1 MSQKSSQKSPKT
13 PQKDIERFQKAFTAT
28 TLRSCSPASLGA
40 KLVELG
46 DIVQAVTPHMD
57 PKQAA
62 DILKKSGFAT
72 ELMRDA
78 FLNSTVANQLVA
90 GCLVVD
96 LLELTVPEMIFDGHE
111 KKLFRFMLRQFE
123 QLERSSRT
131 SESYKKAVYIAE
143 KVASTRFLIVLSEA
157 DDTEEQTREL
167 FDLCLNRLSARGM
180 EDSALGRH
188 LQEMMVSVLD
198 DVQTVDDEAMALFI
212 QPLSMEGKKRNPGG
226 AMVVKGVMRKLS
238 EKLVQVVSRH
248 IMQRAEELEGDLDDA
263 SKDHKRTLSEMRN
276 LLTVVMELGDPTE
289 GHTGLLGY
297 LVPHFVQ
304 KLTHQNTPLR
314 NIVMKCFGTLF
325 AENTSLVQTYKV
337 AFRKFLQ
344 CFDDQGKELRA
355 WMVGEWAGRFVR
367 SKMPEEDVKKLVLRI
382 VRKHCT
388 DAEEAVR
395 KVCVDATA
403 IICSAVLVPEQAP
416 QGGAALHGEAREL
429 LSTAVLHLMRDKK
442 SAVRAHARER
452 FMVLYNEEVQKSY
465 NAIQAY
471 ALIPAQLIACDGLNG
486 QQTDGCI
493 AELLP
498 EPGLDGDAGAQAS
511 SALTVQLV
519 KLWVALTSTGRAQ
532 TEKWLRGKRAAREL
546 TARLCELRLKAK
558 GAESDEASPGKQGA
572 VQQAAREQAHLVLER
587 LAKQCHVP
595 PGRDPRSLFHVKDEK
610 WWRSLNAMARDPAKI
625 CKREQRERFLGQ
637 VRAYAKGGSAERTA
651 QLRDAPEVAAHIVDK
666 VRFPVDEAT
675 AAELLT
681 LTRQRWGI
689 QDGANAEAMTE
700 LISALAF
707 PFRDLL
713 CSEGCRGLL
722 VALLTE
728 VAETEAAGD
737 CEAPDGS
744 QSPPPRGS
752 GGKRKFMSVGQR
764 RAVLRHLLRAA
775 LLMHR
780 HLQLSAEGL
789 AEPGLVKALRNVC
802 TAAPQQEVKLALEL
816 LHAIVAE
823 TPQAKLLSGI
833 AAESVGALSAA
844 GSSEQCK
851 RLAALRALQRLWLL
865 HPAAVEPH
873 RDKVLQWVRGL
884 LSAAA
889 KKQFPSDESHSFRS
903 PPAPLLRFRMA
914 LKCLTAAM
922 LAVPDKLGKNEGA
935 LRGHFR
941 ELCIVLRHVS
951 LQESPLSG
959 SLMTCD
965 TVKAMVR
972 LARDPECRKLC
983 FGPTGEKRVWDLMAY
998 TTQLTELPECREEVA
1013 RKLTK
1018 ALLQD
1023 ELPQQFMQLLV
1034 PLLHVRS
1041 KQTFNHIKDWIARVI
1056 AHQRDRCVREGVML
1070 DSREAPRY
1078 WPEYVIPN
1086 LLHLLARW
1094 PGLSDRSPSFEPI
1107 QKCLFVFLDALTNN
1121 SDCAS
1126 FVFDFLRKIKQYDDA
1141 HAPETNGT
1149 RLMCDLAFQVLRSVT
1164 DTKEVKVRPF
1174 PGGLF
1179 LPVCYARQPSSDY
1192 SKTEAT
1198 YLDESTFVPLKRDAL
1213 LSRAALAG
1221 APEEPGSAKR
1231 SPTKRL
1237 REASPSPVKRAPE
1250 PAAEPKPGGK
1260 GDAKRR
1266 RK

>member
-13 PQKDIERFQKAFTAT
+13 PQQGRRAAAAMATPKSAAEKQQQKDIERFQKAFTAT

-572 VQQAAREQAHLVLER
+572 VQQAARTVANVAAFAR
-587 LAKQCHVP
+587 
-595 PGRDPRSLFHVKDEK
+595 
-610 WWRSLNAMARDPAKI
+610 WRGA
-625 CKREQRERFLGQ
+625 
-637 VRAYAKGGSAERTA
+637 A
-651 QLRDAPEVAAHIVDK
+651 QLVAVYASSDTPQPHNGFFTKVLGTRDAFSVHRA
-666 VRFPVDEAT
+666 VRMVVYLDLDQWF
-675 AAELLT
+675 
-681 LTRQRWGI
+681 
-689 QDGANAEAMTE
+689 
-700 LISALAF
+700 SALAF
-707 PFRDLL
+707 EMPPTELGGFGEQLFPVLL
-713 CSEGCRGLL
+713 PVRRRWQWAMQDDHPYEHLCAGFFVARRGAFARRMLSDWW
-722 VALLTE
+722 
-728 VAETEAAGD
+728 EAAEQLPRRGHWAARKVGCCTGLHPGD
-737 CEAPDGS
+737 QGCLHHALFGHMARYNNLSYTAVCLTQGKGQAPNWMFPDS
-744 QSPPPRGS
+744 QGPVFHRGGMPVRKIKVGAQANNHVNLRKVLSRSGIRQGVSNFSWGEIYFVPPRIGP
-752 GGKRKFMSVGQR
+752 GV
-764 RAVLRHLLRAA
+764 RAKLSHA
-775 LLMHR
+775 LW
-780 HLQLSAEGL
+780 STT
-789 AEPGLVKALRNVC
+789 EPLPHV
-802 TAAPQQEVKLALEL
+802 L
-816 LHAIVAE
+816 LHTGGSRAR
-823 TPQAKLLSGI
+823 PG
-833 AAESVGALSAA
+833 VGYL
-844 GSSEQCK
+844 E
-851 RLAALRALQRLWLL
+851 RIFI
-865 HPAAVEPH
+865 PPH
-873 RDKVLQWVRGL
+873 RYDNGTGQAQL
-884 LSAAA
+884 LW
-889 KKQFPSDESHSFRS
+889 E
-903 PPAPLLRFRMA
+903 
-914 LKCLTAAM
+914 
-922 LAVPDKLGKNEGA
+922 
-935 LRGHFR
+935 R
-941 ELCIVLRHVS
+941 EL
-951 LQESPLSG
+951 
-959 SLMTCD
+959 
-965 TVKAMVR
+965 A
-972 LARDPECRKLC
+972 
-983 FGPTGEKRVWDLMAY
+983 
-998 TTQLTELPECREEVA
+998 EVA
-1013 RKLTK
+1013 RLWKE
-1018 ALLQD
+1018 
-1023 ELPQQFMQLLV
+1023 ELSQPA
-1034 PLLHVRS
+1034 PPKRGVR
-1041 KQTFNHIKDWIARVI
+1041 IKNPKGFLA
-1056 AHQRDRCVREGVML
+1056 
-1070 DSREAPRY
+1070 SR
-1078 WPEYVIPN
+1078 
-1086 LLHLLARW
+1086 L
-1094 PGLSDRSPSFEPI
+1094 G
-1107 QKCLFVFLDALTNN
+1107 
-1121 SDCAS
+1121 
-1126 FVFDFLRKIKQYDDA
+1126 
-1141 HAPETNGT
+1141 
-1149 RLMCDLAFQVLRSVT
+1149 
-1164 DTKEVKVRPF
+1164 
-1174 PGGLF
+1174 
-1179 LPVCYARQPSSDY
+1179 
-1192 SKTEAT
+1192 
-1198 YLDESTFVPLKRDAL
+1198 
-1213 LSRAALAG
+1213 
-1221 APEEPGSAKR
+1221 
-1231 SPTKRL
+1231 
-1237 REASPSPVKRAPE
+1237 
-1250 PAAEPKPGGK
+1250 
-1260 GDAKRR
+1260 RR
-1266 RK
+1266 R